1 MFSYWMNG
9 DQILNIK
16 NLRNEGMVKDE
27 VRNVYILSS
36 PIVVLAQIL
45 MINFLYIL
53 YNVIPGARDRFNY
66 YRIRQHYRLKNC
78 QMCPRA
84 TQNVH

>member
-36 PIVVLAQIL
+36 PIVVLAQFL
-45 MINFLYIL
+45 MLNFLYTL
-53 YNVIPGARDRFNY
+53 YIKNENRFS
-66 YRIRQHYRLKNC
+66 IIEKS
-78 QMCPRA
+78 PF
-84 TQNVH
+84 